1 MFRRVGRRAAVK
13 GAVAVGAVCALGVFP
28 SDGGVEAS
36 GVELR
41 PAGEGDEVARRWRL
55 AGHRVLRV
63 GGVADV
69 VAGAAGG
76 LTVAVVRDGAA
87 ELAVGVAGG
96 VGAPV
101 VWEVAPSGGR
111 TPRPDLTA
119 ALRGNLARARAG
131 RRTPVLGPGR
141 AEASHAVGYCAFLR
155 ATAAGLLLLCSRGVA
170 AACQAGFSVS
180 MAAIT
185 WCA

>member
-1 MFRRVGRRAAVK
+1 
-13 GAVAVGAVCALGVFP
+13 
-28 SDGGVEAS
+28 
-36 GVELR
+36 
-41 PAGEGDEVARRWRL
+41 
-55 AGHRVLRV
+55 VLRV

-101 VWEVAPSGGR
+101 VWEIARSGGAYAAPGPHR
-111 TPRPDLTA
+111 RPA
-119 ALRGNLARARAG
+119 GEPGRGAG
-131 RRTPVLGPGR
+131 RRRTPVLGPGR

-155 ATAAGLLLLCSRGVA
+155 ATAAGLLLCSRGVA